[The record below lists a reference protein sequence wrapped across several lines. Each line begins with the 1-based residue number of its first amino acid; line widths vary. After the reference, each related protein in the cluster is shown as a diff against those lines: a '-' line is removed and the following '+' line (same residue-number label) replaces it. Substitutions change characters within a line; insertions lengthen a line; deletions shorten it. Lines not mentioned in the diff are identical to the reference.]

1 MADKDSPSWM
11 KILPPVAFVGLYLV
25 ERYVRQSSP
34 SRAFVFAAVVAGITA
49 VPLLSMQGAPQQLSG
64 SPSNEPLAQ
73 TGGTSNDSGKVV
85 SSGAA
90 AIAPAGNVSVTVQA
104 DDPKWAANGSQP
116 SETMQAIE
124 TQIQNQKQQA
134 PVAATK
140 STAQSPLMYEM
151 NKETRQKFINY
162 VFNSEALNSPGI
174 NQQQLK
180 TALNTLTNDELKVL
194 YVKNMFGEHS
204 AKLSLK
210 YGPIAQD
217 PVLARQVAKREFMVD
232 LENINNLDQVMQNAM
247 AKTKQ

>member
-1 MADKDSPSWM
+1 M

-134 PVAATK
+134 PVTGAKAT
-140 STAQSPLMYEM
+140 SPMVYEM

-204 AKLSLK
+204 AKLSMK

-217 PVLARQVAKREFMVD
+217 PILARQVAKMEFKVD